1 MHFLPC
7 IRKPFNYFD
16 IILFFMGYDMYLCYF
31 IFPGCCGNLCVMAFV
46 DDFLLFHQNHKLFI
60 RGNSLQTNAIFSY
73 HEHLILRERGGYARA
88 ILYLL

>member
-31 IFPGCCGNLCVMAFV
+31 IFPGCYGNLCVMAFV

-73 HEHLILRERGGYARA
+73 HEHLIL
-88 ILYLL
+88 